1 MDGKK
6 LLTFTNMFKKKL
18 ITIAP
23 CGTVFDN
30 TKKGVYASVEK
41 SIFFKRKEIKKKMIE
56 TKKEANKYEKT
67 DKEKYDHL
75 MDKAAQYFS
84 FQWALKIVLNQ
95 AFGVLAVPYCRYFNT
110 NIAEAIT
117 SASKLT
123 IKEGQRIVNRLL
135 NNPNEFDPFNK
146 ELNDIIESINN
157 S

>member
-1 MDGKK
+1 M
-6 LLTFTNMFKKKL
+6 LKKKL

-41 SIFFKRKEIKKKMIE
+41 AVFFKRKEIKMKMIVLR
-56 TKKEANKYEKT
+56 KEAEKCEKS
-67 DKEKYDHL
+67 DPEKSKELKEQ
-75 MDKAAQYFS
+75 AERFFS

-95 AFGVLAVPYCRYFNT
+95 AFGILAVPYSRYFNT

-117 SASKLT
+117 SASKYT
-123 IKEGQRIVNRLL
+123 IIHGQTIVNRLL
-135 NNPNEFDPFNK
+135 NNPSVDNDFDT
-146 ELNDIIESINN
+146 ELNKVIDQIN